1 MKNQLTL
8 LAGSRTTLVSNIQGA
23 LVTTEDVLFTFKEPL
38 LLEVETKNTEVDCQV
53 GDNARA
59 EVLVEG
65 GIAPYSFEWSTGEST
80 ARIEN
85 LSPGKYF
92 VVVTDARG
100 CRAEGNV
107 RIDNPSK
114 IRLKVLTQNNPG
126 CNNGTNG
133 IIEVAAKGGVPPY
146 TYEWNNG
153 ILGSSLSGIPAG
165 EYTVTITDSNLKNNR
180 CVYEETFELI
190 NPEEIPIDLGEDRT
204 LCAGQVLDLDISIS
218 DTSATYLWENN
229 HGFRSTNPVISI
241 FEAGIYTATILSG
254 LGCSSS
260 DPKVSDTITIA
271 YSDQSVNAE
280 FLIATTAKSNKEIA
294 LVNVSDP
301 RPEKIDWTIP
311 EGVEVVTKD
320 NDLVTLIFKEGG
332 NYTLGMRAFQGDCY
346 ADHTKQIFVE
356 EGEVSAADFIEEGDF
371 IKDVI
376 VFPNPNDGVFKVK
389 IDLQREASAELRLMS
404 LINGE
409 VMDKIVTTSK
419 KEHLVDYNLNISSG
433 SYILIVET
441 KFGNAIR
448 KVVMN

>member
-146 TYEWNNG
+146 T
-153 ILGSSLSGIPAG
+153 
-165 EYTVTITDSNLKNNR
+165 
-180 CVYEETFELI
+180 
-190 NPEEIPIDLGEDRT
+190 
-204 LCAGQVLDLDISIS
+204 
-218 DTSATYLWENN
+218 
-229 HGFRSTNPVISI
+229 
-241 FEAGIYTATILSG
+241 
-254 LGCSSS
+254 
-260 DPKVSDTITIA
+260 
-271 YSDQSVNAE
+271 
-280 FLIATTAKSNKEIA
+280 
-294 LVNVSDP
+294 
-301 RPEKIDWTIP
+301 
-311 EGVEVVTKD
+311 
-320 NDLVTLIFKEGG
+320 
-332 NYTLGMRAFQGDCY
+332 
-346 ADHTKQIFVE
+346 
-356 EGEVSAADFIEEGDF
+356 
-371 IKDVI
+371 
-376 VFPNPNDGVFKVK
+376 
-389 IDLQREASAELRLMS
+389 
-404 LINGE
+404 
-409 VMDKIVTTSK
+409 
-419 KEHLVDYNLNISSG
+419 
-433 SYILIVET
+433 
-441 KFGNAIR
+441 
-448 KVVMN
+448 